1 MALEVIAFRRDGFND
16 DIELVIEGLPEGV
29 TARGLK
35 IPAGQS
41 RGLILV
47 TADQNAPR
55 ALTQANFYG
64 RAVINGNAVTR
75 QCRLA
80 SYAWPIPDSWGE
92 IPYPRLVADTPVS
105 VSGHDFAPITIAPA
119 VRSVIE
125 VKAGDKLTIPL
136 VHTRRSEF
144 SGATLQLKTM
154 GAGFDQAPMF
164 DVTLTADGSQAAL
177 DLAALKTQPGDYLIA
192 FYGSAVAKYRHR
204 VSDVT
209 AAEEARR
216 RADEDLKSIEADLK
230 KAMDEVNAAEADKKA
245 AAESTV
251 QAITERQKTATAG
264 LAAAQEL
271 LKKATEV
278 AQPRDIVDIVVSEP
292 IAIRVLPAEAK

>member
-1 MALEVIAFRRDGFND
+1 M
-16 DIELVIEGLPEGV
+16 
-29 TARGLK
+29 
-35 IPAGQS
+35 
-41 RGLILV
+41 LIS
-47 TADQNAPR
+47 ADQNAPR
-55 ALTQANFYG
+55 ALTQASFFG
-64 RAVINGNAVTR
+64 RAIINGNAVTR
-75 QCRLA
+75 PCRLA

-125 VKAGDKLTIPL
+125 AKAGDKLTIPL

-154 GAGFDQAPMF
+154 GAGFEQVPMF
-164 DVTLTADGSQAAL
+164 DVALTSDGSQAML

-204 VSDVT
+204 LGDV
-209 AAEEARR
+209 ALAEESRR
-216 RADEDLKSIEADLK
+216 RAEEEVKTVEAEVKKVTEEANAASPDKKPAADL
-230 KAMDEVNAAEADKKA
+230 A
-245 AAESTV
+245 V
-251 QAITERQKTATAG
+251 QAITERQK
-264 LAAAQEL
+264 AAAASLVTAQEQ

-292 IAIRVLPAEAK
+292 IAIRVQPAEAK